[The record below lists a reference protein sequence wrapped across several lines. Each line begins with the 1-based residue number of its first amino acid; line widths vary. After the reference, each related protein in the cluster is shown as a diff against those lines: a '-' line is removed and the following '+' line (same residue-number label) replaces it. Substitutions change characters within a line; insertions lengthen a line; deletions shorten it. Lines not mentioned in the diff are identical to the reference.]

1 MPLPRYLLYWLTKD
15 TKSLFA
21 ISRPTWEIYKTR
33 RCQPPAM
40 SAANAADDREKIQAI
55 FERHPDPVLT
65 TSEVGAALDVSR
77 RTALRKLK
85 TLEDAGT
92 LTRKEVGPRGS
103 VWWLVDVESEPE
115 YLKGFG
121 SAEGTDYRE
130 AVAEVREELDEE
142 LEERT
147 DAVF

>member
-1 MPLPRYLLYWLTKD
+1 
-15 TKSLFA
+15 
-21 ISRPTWEIYKTR
+21 
-33 RCQPPAM
+33 M
-40 SAANAADDREKIQAI
+40 SAANADDDQGDIRAI
-55 FERHPDPVLT
+55 FERHDDPVLT
-65 TSEVGAALDVSR
+65 TSEVGEALDVSR

-85 TLEDAGT
+85 SLEDAGV

-103 VWWLVDVESEPE
+103 VWWLVDTDREPE

-130 AVAEVREELDEE
+130 AVKEVREELDEE

-147 DAVF
+147 NAVF